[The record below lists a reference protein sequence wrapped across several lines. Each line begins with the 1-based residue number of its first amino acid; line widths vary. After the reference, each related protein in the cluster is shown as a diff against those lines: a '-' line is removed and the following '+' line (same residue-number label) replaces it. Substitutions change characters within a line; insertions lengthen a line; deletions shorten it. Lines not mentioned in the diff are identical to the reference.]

1 MLARKGRMEMGC
13 NNYNRIGV
21 MEVAYM
27 FVLVLVAIG
36 VEAQEHYV
44 VGGDRGWETSNFVHY
59 NYLSSSPR
67 IFRVGDVIWFTY
79 SAAQDNIVEV
89 GSLEEYES
97 CDLTNPIRM
106 YTDGLNKISLDEEG
120 IRYFTSGN
128 IENCRN
134 GLKLPVNVQ
143 PRDSKLAHSPS
154 MGGENAPTPALAT
167 SPYSMDGEYWPTYAE
182 SPFGSGDSPKSSQSP
197 YENRLGSRFP
207 FNVLDGEEKWVKRGS
222 VEAAHGPTSRSAP
235 INLSGL
241 FSLLA
246 IGLMFYVVVN

>member
-1 MLARKGRMEMGC
+1 MEMRC
-13 NNYNRIGV
+13 NNYNRTGV
-21 MEVAYM
+21 MGIAYM
-27 FVLVLVAIG
+27 FALVLVAVRV

-44 VGGDRGWETSNFVHY
+44 VGGDRGWETSNFVHN
-59 NYLSSSPR
+59 NYLSNSSPR

-106 YTDGLNKISLDEEG
+106 YTDGLNKISLDGEG

-134 GLKLPVNVQ
+134 GLKLPVYVQ
-143 PRDSKLAHSPS
+143 PRDSMSAQSTS
-154 MGGENAPTPALAT
+154 MDGGIAPTPALAA
-167 SPYSMDGEYWPTYAE
+167 SPYSGGGGEYWPTCAE
-182 SPFGSGDSPKSSQSP
+182 SPLGSGDSPKPSQST
-197 YENRLGSRFP
+197 YENGLGSRFP
-207 FNVLDGEEKWVKRGS
+207 FNVLAGEEKWVKRGS
-222 VEAAHGPTSRSAP
+222 VEAAHGPTSQSAP

-241 FSLLA
+241 FSVLG
-246 IGLMFYVVVN
+246 IGLILYAIVY